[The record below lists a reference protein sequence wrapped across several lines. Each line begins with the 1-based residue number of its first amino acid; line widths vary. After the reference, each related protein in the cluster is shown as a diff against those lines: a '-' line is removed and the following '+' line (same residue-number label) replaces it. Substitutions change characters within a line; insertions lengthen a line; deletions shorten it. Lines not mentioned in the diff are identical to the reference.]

1 MSSEPAPES
10 SPLHGH
16 RKVILYIAL
25 SADGYI
31 AGPGD
36 DLSFLKLAEAEG
48 EDYGYAAFRSHV
60 DTVIL
65 GRRTFDWVVREVGEF
80 PEKERQVYVL
90 TRTPRASDG
99 NVHFYAGDIAALVE
113 SLRSSP
119 GLDIHLDGGGQVIS
133 EFLARGLVDEL
144 ILFVIPILLGGGT
157 RLFQAS
163 YPSSRLLLD
172 SAQPYPTG
180 VIRLDYRLSPQ

>member
-1 MSSEPAPES
+1 MSSEQAPES
-10 SPLHGH
+10 MTSSAN
-16 RKVILYIAL
+16 RKVILYIAV
-25 SADGYI
+25 SVDGFI

-90 TRTPRASDG
+90 TRTPRAPEG
-99 NVHFYAGDIAALVE
+99 NIEFYDGDIGELVNALRA
-113 SLRSSP
+113 LP
-119 GLDIHLDGGGQVIS
+119 GLDIHLDGGGQVIR

-144 ILFVIPILLGGGT
+144 ILFIIPVLLGEGT
-157 RLFQAS
+157 RLFQAP
-163 YPSSRLLLD
+163 YPSSRLMLKD
-172 SAQPYPTG
+172 TNRYPTG
-180 VIRLDYRLSPQ
+180 VIRLDYTVLP